1 MDSGNFLTVLR
12 VHIIQKEMLMN
23 KNNQKKNAGALIGAA
38 FLMATSA
45 IGPGFLTQTGKFTD
59 SLHGSFGFVI
69 LISIILAAIVQLNVW
84 RVLCVSG
91 MRGQDV
97 ANKVLP
103 GLGYFIAF
111 MVALGGLAFN
121 IGNVGGGA
129 LGLNVLFGIP
139 TTVGTFIAGIIG
151 ILIFL
156 SKDAKASMDK
166 LTKYLGSIMIIVVL
180 YVAIKSKPPVG
191 DAVSSIFHPGDVGA
205 LVLPLITLLGGSC
218 GGYITFSGAHRL
230 LDAGYSGKKDLP
242 HVRQSVLMGVSV
254 SGIMRILLFL
264 AVLGVVTANP
274 DVTLDASNPA
284 ADAFRLGAG
293 VIGYKIFGLV
303 LFFAATTSV
312 IGAAY
317 TSVSFLKTLHPF
329 IMKNEKWFVIGF
341 ITAST
346 LIMAILGK
354 PAALL
359 VLAGALNGLILP
371 LTLLTILLASRNKKI
386 VGDDYKHPTILIV
399 LGVCVVL
406 LTGFSGIKA
415 LPGILKMFG

>member
-1 MDSGNFLTVLR
+1 MGEKKKHSNMTT
-12 VHIIQKEMLMN
+12 LM
-23 KNNQKKNAGALIGAA
+23 GAA

-45 IGPGFLTQTGKFTD
+45 IGPGFLTQTSTFTAQYK
-59 SLHGSFGFVI
+59 SIFALVI
-69 LISIILAAIVQLNVW
+69 ICTILLDVTTQLNIWSVIG
-84 RVLCVSG
+84 VSG
-91 MRGQDV
+91 MRGQDI

-230 LDAGYSGKKDLP
+230 LDAGYSGKKACTP
-242 HVRQSVLMGVSV
+242 VRFNGCQ
-254 SGIMRILLFL
+254 RFR
-264 AVLGVVTANP
+264 NHE
-274 DVTLDASNPA
+274 NPA
-284 ADAFRLGAG
+284 VPCGSRCRD
-293 VIGYKIFGLV
+293 
-303 LFFAATTSV
+303 S
-312 IGAAY
+312 
-317 TSVSFLKTLHPF
+317 
-329 IMKNEKWFVIGF
+329 
-341 ITAST
+341 
-346 LIMAILGK
+346 K
-354 PAALL
+354 P
-359 VLAGALNGLILP
+359 GCDTRRFKPG
-371 LTLLTILLASRNKKI
+371 SRR
-386 VGDDYKHPTILIV
+386 VPSR
-399 LGVCVVL
+399 
-406 LTGFSGIKA
+406 SGRDRI
-415 LPGILKMFG
+415 